1 MPMFYYRALDSRGEL
16 LKGQMEANNDMDVA
30 KRLQEQG
37 LMPIE
42 LQLSDTILSPLSP
55 IMAALRKAPFDAA
68 ALVQLTQQLATLMG
82 AGQPLDR
89 ALSILSDQ
97 PDEPKCRIV
106 TSIRNTVRNGTPLST
121 ALEQQHGLFSRLYI
135 SLVRAG
141 EAGGNLHETLQR
153 LADYLERSNALKS
166 KVINALIYPIIL
178 LVVVGLAV
186 GFLLGYVVPQF
197 GAMYES
203 LNVDLPWFSRL
214 VLLLGHLVQDWWFGL
229 VCVCAVLIIAIER
242 KRQDPAFRASL
253 DSFLLNRRF
262 SGGLIAR
269 IETARLA
276 RTLGTLLRNGV
287 PLVAGLDISSK
298 VISNAVLAQDV
309 RAAMDDVKN
318 GHGLSLALGRNKR
331 FPRLAMQMI
340 QVGEESGALDQML
353 LKAADTFEQ
362 EVALAI
368 DRLLAALVP
377 VITLVMASLV
387 GGVIMAV
394 LVPLYDLTNAIG

>member
-1 MPMFYYRALDSRGEL
+1 MPMFYYRALDGRGEV

-42 LQLSDTILSPLSP
+42 LQLSETVLSPLSP
-55 IMAALRKAPFDAA
+55 IMAAFRKAPFNAT

-97 PDEPKCRIV
+97 PDQQKCQIV

-166 KVINALIYPIIL
+166 KVVNALIYPVIL

-203 LNVDLPWFSRL
+203 LNVDLPWFSQL
-214 VLLLGHLVQDWWFGL
+214 VLLLGHLVQDWWLGL
-229 VCVCAVLIIAIER
+229 VCICAVSIIAIER
-242 KRQDPAFRASL
+242 KRQDQAFRASL
-253 DSFLLNRRF
+253 DSFLLNLRF

-287 PLVAGLDISSK
+287 PLVAGLGISSK
-298 VISNAVLAQDV
+298 VISNSVLAQDV
-309 RAAMDDVKN
+309 RSAMDDVKN